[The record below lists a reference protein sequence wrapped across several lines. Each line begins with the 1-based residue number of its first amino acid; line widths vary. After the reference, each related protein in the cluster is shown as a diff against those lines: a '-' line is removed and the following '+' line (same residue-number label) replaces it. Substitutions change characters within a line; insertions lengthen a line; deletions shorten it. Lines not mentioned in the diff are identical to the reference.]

1 MPPNG
6 NNKSKGVVMSDTDNV
21 QKESYIDEA
30 KRRIA
35 HLSYKLESAE
45 DKIRKLEYD
54 NAELQ
59 HWTNEVCLPKLQEL
73 SNELSM
79 RYNQKKYRSRNWKGE
94 LERAREEGSEVH

>member
-1 MPPNG
+1 
-6 NNKSKGVVMSDTDNV
+6 MSDTDNV

-79 RYNQKKYRSRNWKGE
+79 RYNQKKYRSRNWKSE